1 MKEKKSFFVFLK
13 QQSSL
18 SKLATGLLLGFI
30 ILSIAY
36 FSYPTLVRS
45 VGKVTNAWT
54 ELEAE
59 SSLKTIKLE
68 PINKSSP
75 FLALLQMRRS
85 VRQFKPETLSLD
97 SVAKILWA
105 AQGET
110 SPRGLRTAPSAG
122 GLFPLTIYL
131 IANQVETLEPGVYR
145 YDNHKQQLLLKKRGQ
160 FNQAIVETTFN
171 QQWIQ
176 KAPAI
181 LVITAEIAK
190 TAKKY
195 HGHAKNYVAIEVG
208 AAAQNI
214 YLQAT
219 ASGLGTTLVGA
230 ISDPQQFS
238 AILNIPKSETPLAV
252 MPLGTLPK

>member
-1 MKEKKSFFVFLK
+1 MT
-13 QQSSL
+13 
-18 SKLATGLLLGFI
+18 SKRKCLIRLAVCLI
-30 ILSIAY
+30 ILSIGY
-36 FSYPTLVRS
+36 FSYPILVRF
-45 VGKVTNAWT
+45 VNPLTNTKT

-59 SSLKTIKLE
+59 PSLKTIKLE

-75 FLALLQMRRS
+75 FLALLQKRRS
-85 VRQFKPETLSLD
+85 VRQFKAEPLSVN
-97 SVAKILWA
+97 SVAKLLWA
-105 AQGET
+105 AQGIT

-122 GLFPLTIYL
+122 GLFPLTVYL
-131 IANQVETLEPGVYR
+131 IANQVETLKPGVYR
-145 YDNHKQQLLLKKRGQ
+145 YDNHKQQLLLKKQGQ
-160 FNQAIVETTFN
+160 FNQAIVKTTFN

-181 LVITAEIAK
+181 IVICGAIAK

-195 HGHAKNYVAIEVG
+195 HRHAKKYVTIEVG

-230 ISDPQQFS
+230 ISDPHQFS
-238 AILNIPKSETPLAV
+238 AMLNLPKDQTPLAV
-252 MPLGTLPK
+252 MPLGKT